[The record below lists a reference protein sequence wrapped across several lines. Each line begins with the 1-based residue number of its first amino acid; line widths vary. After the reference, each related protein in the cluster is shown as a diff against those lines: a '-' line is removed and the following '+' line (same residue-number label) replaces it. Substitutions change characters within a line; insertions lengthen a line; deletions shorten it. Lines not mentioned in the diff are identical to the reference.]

1 MLTSDNIFCFMPHMT
16 YRNIDIIHLQFYIG
30 EISLWYLYFLIHT
43 HIQILL
49 TELYAKLIT
58 PAMSD
63 IVKLLLTS
71 DLSLRL
77 ARITS
82 WNSQAIL
89 SFISYICHIYMIE
102 KNNKKRNQNV
112 DIKLSACDTFLEY
125 RVNWEIYNPYVYAY
139 SILLHITGKFIKTMF
154 GSSLPVWF

>member
-1 MLTSDNIFCFMPHMT
+1 MPQMT

-77 ARITS
+77 VRITS

-89 SFISYICHIYMIE
+89 SFISCADALYG
-102 KNNKKRNQNV
+102 V
-112 DIKLSACDTFLEY
+112 D
-125 RVNWEIYNPYVYAY
+125 
-139 SILLHITGKFIKTMF
+139 FIWAFDFISPKHF
-154 GSSLPVWF
+154 